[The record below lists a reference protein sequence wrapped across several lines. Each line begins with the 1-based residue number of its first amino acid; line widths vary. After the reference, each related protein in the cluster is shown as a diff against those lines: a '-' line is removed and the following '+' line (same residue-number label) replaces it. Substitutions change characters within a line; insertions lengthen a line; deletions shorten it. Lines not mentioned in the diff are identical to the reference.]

1 MIPLWKGW
9 WQNMDDEPVE
19 LKEALEQMKAEGQI
33 PDGFLYRLIVVEGSD
48 LQPFSTSIYGLTVS
62 HSMEL
67 NRSSF
72 EKEEKTFQ
80 VFDLVGFTDF
90 DNMGKMMEDTD
101 TLMGQII
108 KQSLDEGFITNVSLA
123 VHFIN
128 RPDEDLF

>member
-1 MIPLWKGW
+1 
-9 WQNMDDEPVE
+9 MDEEPIG
-19 LKEALEQMKAEGQI
+19 LREALEQMKASGDL

-72 EKEEKTFQ
+72 DKDDKTFH
-80 VFDLVGFTDF
+80 VFDLIGFTGF
-90 DNMGKMMEDTD
+90 DNLATLMEETD
-101 TLMGQII
+101 TLMSQII
-108 KQSLDEGFITNVSLA
+108 KQSRDEGFISNASLA

-128 RPDEDLF
+128 RPSDDDDLF

>member
-1 MIPLWKGW
+1 
-9 WQNMDDEPVE
+9 MDEEPIG
-19 LKEALEQMKAEGQI
+19 LREALEQMKADGEI

-62 HSMEL
+62 HGMEL

-72 EKEEKTFQ
+72 EKEEKIFH
-80 VFDLVGFTDF
+80 VFDLIGFIGF
-90 DNMGKMMEDTD
+90 DNLAALMEETD

-108 KQSLDEGFITNVSLA
+108 KQSRDEGFISNASLA

-128 RPDEDLF
+128 RPSEDEDLF